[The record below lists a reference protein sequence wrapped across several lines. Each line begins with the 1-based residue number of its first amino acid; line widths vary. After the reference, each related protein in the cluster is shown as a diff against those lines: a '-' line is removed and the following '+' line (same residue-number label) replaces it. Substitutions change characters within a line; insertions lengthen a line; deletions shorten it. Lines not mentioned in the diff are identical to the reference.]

1 MIEYEMSKPP
11 KDYSD
16 SHTSKGNQLK
26 WKEDGYWYK
35 ANQFGYEGLSEYVVT
50 YFLKN
55 VDVPF
60 PFVKYSQAMIR
71 YKKRLYH
78 GCRSR
83 DFYLEN
89 PYLQGCEIVPIER
102 LHRQY
107 TTRGLSKHL
116 SQIKDVKS
124 RVEYTVGFVRDI
136 TGLSDFADYLSF
148 LIQIDAFFLNED
160 RHTNN
165 IAVMWDP
172 IEDKYEYCP
181 YYDFG
186 LSLFSDTREDFPL
199 SMGFEECRE
208 IIKAKPFS
216 VDFDQQLDECEL
228 LGTHELKFTFPSNKM
243 RSEAENALIDYEGDE
258 RVKKRIID
266 TLVYQANKYLY
277 MFQ

>member
-1 MIEYEMSKPP
+1 MIEYEMSNPP

-124 RVEYTVGFVRDI
+124 RVEYTVEFVRDI

-160 RHTNN
+160 RHMHN
-165 IAVMWDP
+165 IAVLMNPDGTF
-172 IEDKYEYCP
+172 EYCP
-181 YYDFG
+181 IFDNG
-186 LSLFSDTREDFPL
+186 AALMSDTTMDYPL
-199 SMGFEECRE
+199 IGDMYSMLTDVE
-208 IIKAKPFS
+208 AKTIS
-216 VDFDQQLDECEL
+216 RNFDEQLDLSENYCGAHMTFSFTKKDVEKL
-228 LGTHELKFTFPSNKM
+228 L
-243 RSEAENALIDYEGDE
+243 DE
-258 RVKKRIID
+258 VSIYPDEIKNRVRD
-266 TLVYQANKYLY
+266 LVFYQMGKYQYL
-277 MFQ
+277 F